1 MSKSRLRRVEED
13 DFAFTKKRDEVKSV
27 SRPESKSESRQVS
40 RGDDFSF
47 NFKGIF
53 QNKKLFAI
61 ISIILLIAVAF
72 GTSWYIR
79 TRTLELPQTRNWA
92 ENNVFSFYKESI
104 RQKVDQTYPNLPQAS
119 KDELVNKEFNTF
131 YQANKANIDTNI
143 DEVQRMIKQN
153 FQDDS
158 GMTYILNIDS
168 FFFLRKARNMVEKGT
183 YYDVLKEGVPF
194 DDHMKAPNGL
204 PAEND
209 LHSASA
215 AYLFFLVRI
224 FNPDVSLPHVAF
236 FIPVL
241 LASLLVIPVFFI
253 VRKKAGNFAGFFAA
267 LLFAIHPVFLGRTMG
282 GDFDNDV
289 QNVFF
294 PLIITWLLLEMIET
308 KSVRKKYILTTVMGV
323 LTGVFSF
330 AWKGGWWYMFDFVLG
345 VFAVYIWYKLIKQI
359 AAIAARKK
367 IFGLSAGWARGLVF
381 FGPLALG
388 GIIFLLYSLAGIIF
402 FGLYALCIFVYMLMT
417 IIPDVLKKMQKKTLR
432 HDQVFVALIV
442 LIVYFIIS
450 GIFVSLFTNTAVFTT
465 GILAPVRITA
475 LQQAANVDYWP
486 NVYTTVAELNTTN
499 FSGVISNIGIF
510 GGLSSKVPFFFLIAI
525 MGVILGLT
533 REKMGW
539 REYFLLSFSLIFYF
553 IMTRQSVLSLPK
565 FTYLLLFVIP
575 IGIGLY
581 FLLEDETVDVQFAI
595 FLILWFVATI
605 YAGTKG
611 VRFIHLLVPAFAVA
625 VGFTIGKVY
634 NGLSNIITKELHINK
649 LISKTCIAIF
659 ILLLLISPLKAAD
672 NIATNHV
679 PIFDRAWYNAMDA
692 VREDSKPDA
701 IINSWWDFG
710 HFFKYVADRGVTFD
724 GAVQNSPPAHLIGK
738 TLATDNQ
745 DVAVGLL
752 RMLDCDQN
760 QAFYTLS
767 DAMGGTLPAISLMN
781 QIIVVD
787 KASAE
792 KLLVDAKL
800 SQDVVASVL
809 EKTHCSP
816 PEDYFVTSG
825 DMIGKAGVWGHFGYW
840 NFTRAY
846 IYNNVRG
853 KSRDKALSFLKT
865 EFGMADDEAEQVYLD
880 VIGLVS
886 DQSVNS
892 WISPWPGYVTQNA
905 LPCERKNTTVECRVN
920 LGIGQSQQVTTVL
933 ELAIIDLENLEN
945 SSIQITAFDK
955 TLTQR
960 LATQI
965 EKPKNFVITGKDG
978 FITIPFDN
986 GTFPY
991 DIVVDTYNLRLVIAD
1006 PLLSKSTFTK
1016 LFYLNGMYMD
1026 HFDKRFEERSQTQGN
1041 VIVWK
1046 VDWDGKSGA
1055 ELEAMRKKWGIVEQ
1069 EVVPVPDEEVVE
1081 DESVDNESVDN
1092 ESVEDAP
1099 VEDAPFEEL
1108 VVDETSVD
1116 EDVSLEEAAVE
1127 NDSVV

>member
-1 MSKSRLRRVEED
+1 MSKSRLRRIEDD
-13 DFAFTKKRDEVKSV
+13 DFAFAKKAEKAKSAVKSEQKPE
-27 SRPESKSESRQVS
+27 SRPAS
-40 RGDDFSF
+40 RGDDLSL

-53 QNKKLFAI
+53 GNKKLFAV
-61 ISIILLIAVAF
+61 ISIVLLLAMAF
-72 GTSWYIR
+72 GTSWYVR
-79 TRTLELPQTRNWA
+79 TRTLELPQTRDWA
-92 ENNVFSFYKESI
+92 ENNVFSFYKDSI
-104 RQKVDQTYPNLPQAS
+104 SQRVNQQYPNLPKAS
-119 KDELVNKEFNTF
+119 KDEIVNKEFNTF
-131 YQANKANIDTNI
+131 YQANKGNIDANTL
-143 DEVQRMIKQN
+143 EVQRMIKKN

-168 FFFLRKARNMVEKGT
+168 FFFLRKARNIVEKGT
-183 YYDVLKEGVPF
+183 YYDVMKDGVPY
-194 DDHMKAPNGL
+194 DDHMKAPSGL

-224 FNPDVSLPHVAF
+224 FNPDASLPHVAF
-236 FIPVL
+236 FVPVL
-241 LASLLVIPVFFI
+241 LSSLLVIPVFFI

-267 LLFAIHPVFLGRTMG
+267 LLFAVHPVFLGRSMG

-294 PLIITWLLLEMIET
+294 PLIITWLLLEMLET
-308 KSVRKKYILTTVMGV
+308 KSVRKKFILTTAMGV
-323 LTGVFSF
+323 LTGMFSF
-330 AWKGGWWYMFDFVLG
+330 AWKGGWWYLFHFVIG
-345 VFAVYIWYKLIKQI
+345 VFAVYIWYVMIKQI
-359 AAIAARKK
+359 AHNAARKK
-367 IFGLSAGWARGLVF
+367 VFGLSAFWARGLVF
-381 FGPLALG
+381 FGPLLLG
-388 GIIFLLYSLAGIIF
+388 GILFLLHSIAGIVF
-402 FGLYALCIFVYMLMT
+402 FGIYALALFVYMLKL
-417 IIPDVLKKMQKKTLR
+417 ILPDVIKKLQKRTTKNDVL
-432 HDQVFVALIV
+432 FNALVI
-442 LIVYFIIS
+442 LIGFIIVS
-450 GIFVSLFTNTAVFTT
+450 GVFVSLFTNTQVFTT
-465 GILAPVRITA
+465 AILAPLRITA

-486 NVYTTVAELNTTN
+486 NVYTTVAELNVTN
-499 FSGVISNIGIF
+499 FAGVINNIDLF
-510 GGLSSKVPFFFLIAI
+510 GGLSSKVPIFFLIAI

-539 REYFLLSFSLIFYF
+539 KEYFLLGFSLVFYF
-553 IMTRQSVLSLPK
+553 VMTRPSVLNLPK

-575 IGIGLY
+575 ILIGLY

-634 NGLSNIITKELHINK
+634 NALSRIVTKDLHINN
-649 LISKTCIAIF
+649 LIAKTCIGIL

-672 NIATNHV
+672 NIATTHI
-679 PIFDRAWYNAMDA
+679 PIFDRAWYNAMDT
-692 VREDSKPDA
+692 VRENSKPDA

-745 DVAVGLL
+745 DVSVGIL

-760 QAFYTLS
+760 EAFYTLS
-767 DAMGGTLPAISLMN
+767 DAMGGTLPAIKLMN
-781 QIIVVD
+781 EVIVVD
-787 KASAE
+787 KMSAE
-792 KLLVDAKL
+792 KMLVDAKL
-800 SQDVVASVL
+800 SQAVVVSVL
-809 EKTHCSP
+809 EKTHCAP
-816 PEDYFVTSG
+816 PENYFVTSG
-825 DMIGKAGVWGHFGYW
+825 DMIGKAGVWAHFGYW

-846 IYNNVRG
+846 MYNNLRG

-886 DQSVNS
+886 DREANS

-905 LPCERKNTTVECRVN
+905 LPCERKNATVECRVN
-920 LGIGQSQQVTTVL
+920 LGIGQTQQVTTVL
-933 ELAIIDLENLEN
+933 ELVIIDLLDLEN

-965 EKPKNFVITGKDG
+965 ERPKHFVITGEDD

-1016 LFYLNGMYMD
+1016 LFYLNGIYMD
-1026 HFDKRFEERSQTQGN
+1026 HFDKLFEERSQTQGN

-1046 VDWDGKSGA
+1046 VDWDGKSGD
-1055 ELEAMRKKWGIVEQ
+1055 ELDAMKKKWGIV
-1069 EVVPVPDEEVVE
+1069 PPVE
-1081 DESVDNESVDN
+1081 DEVVSDELPAD
-1092 ESVEDAP
+1092 EIIEEMVEEIP

-1116 EDVSLEEAAVE
+1116 EDVPLEEAAVE